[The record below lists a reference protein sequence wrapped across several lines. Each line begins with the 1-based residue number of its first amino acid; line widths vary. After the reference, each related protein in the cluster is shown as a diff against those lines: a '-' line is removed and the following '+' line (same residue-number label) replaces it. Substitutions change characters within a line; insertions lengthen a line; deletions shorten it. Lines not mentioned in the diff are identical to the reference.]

1 MPTYQNPDIPFIPD
15 RTTLPIQEPQYEP
28 CTTMFLDDG
37 EPPMPPRFTVKPPK
51 DAPNVLVFLLD
62 DMGYGAS
69 SVFGGPIPMPASERL
84 AANGLRFNRF
94 HTTAVCAPTRAALL
108 TGYNHH
114 SVNMGNITELGT
126 GYPGNTSTR
135 PKNVTPM
142 ARVLRENGYATAQ
155 FGKCHETPVWETT
168 MSGPF
173 DHWPTFSG
181 FDKFYGFLAA
191 ETNQYRPALVSN
203 LDRIEVPDRA
213 DYHLTEDMAD
223 QCIQWIKSL
232 KALTPDKP
240 FFTYFAPGATHAP
253 HHAPAKYR
261 DMFKGMF
268 DEGWD
273 VIRAR
278 TYENMLK
285 MGIIPEGTKLA
296 DKPDAIADWDTLS
309 NKEKE
314 LYARQMEI
322 YAGFAR
328 HTDDQIGR
336 VIDTLEEMGI
346 LEDTAI
352 FYILGDNGAS
362 TEGKMTGMFNE
373 NTTINAENEPL
384 DFIYE
389 NMDKLGTDMAYN
401 HYAAG
406 WAIALDSPFKYCKTV
421 ASNFGGQR
429 NAMVFHY
436 PKKYNGN
443 GEVHPQFHH
452 VIDIAPTVYEL
463 CDIPIPKVVDGIEQR
478 PMEGISMKYAL
489 DDKAAEDRRKTQYFT
504 VFTNFG
510 IYHEGWFAGVVDKVT
525 WVPGPIHERT
535 SDAPWELYHID
546 EDFSMAN
553 DLAKVHPDKLEE
565 MRKIFFEEGLK
576 HNVFPL
582 DVRGGYVLGY
592 PNRVGRPTIMGDRK
606 EVTLFEGMGGLS
618 EHAFLSLKNCS
629 YTITAE
635 VEVGPSKTDGVIFA
649 QGGRFGGYSLYVK
662 DGVPCFCYNWL
673 AMERYYIRAAKPL
686 SDQRNQIRFEFCY
699 DGGGR
704 GKGGEGTLYVNN
716 EKVAEGR
723 IEHTMGN
730 QISFDETADVG
741 IQHATPVTEE
751 YSVETSKFQGKIFN
765 INIKVKD

>member
-1 MPTYQNPDIPFIPD
+1 MSDYQDPKIPYIPD
-15 RTTLPIQEPQYEP
+15 RTQLPIREPEYKP

-37 EPPMPPRFTVKPPK
+37 EPPMPPRFTIK
-51 DAPNVLVFLLD
+51 APEGSPNILIVLLD

-69 SVFGGPIPMPASERL
+69 SVFGGPISMPTAERL
-84 AANGLRFNRF
+84 ANSGIRFNRF

-135 PKNVTPM
+135 PNTVTPM

-191 ETNQYRPALVSN
+191 ETNQYRPSLVSN
-203 LDRIEVPDRA
+203 LDRIPVPDKEN
-213 DYHLTEDMAD
+213 YHLTEDLAD
-223 QCIQWIKSL
+223 QFIHWVKSL
-232 KALTPDKP
+232 KTLTPDKP

-261 DMFKGMF
+261 EMFKGKF

-278 TYENMLK
+278 THENMLK

-309 NKEKE
+309 DKEKE

-336 VIDTLEEMGI
+336 IIDTLEKIGQ
-346 LEDTAI
+346 LENTAV

-373 NTTINAENEPL
+373 NTTINEENEPL

-406 WAIALDSPFKYCKTV
+406 WAISMDSPFKYCKTV

-436 PKKYNGN
+436 PNKYKGN

-463 CDIPIPKVVDGIEQR
+463 CNIPIPATVDGIKQR

-489 DDKAAEDRRKTQYFT
+489 DNKSAKDQRKTQYFT

-525 WVPGPIHERT
+525 WTPGPIHKRT
-535 SDAPWELYHID
+535 SDAPWELYNID
-546 EDFSMAN
+546 EDFSMSN
-553 DLAKVHPDKLEE
+553 NLAAVYPEKLEE
-565 MRKIFFEEGLK
+565 MRKIFYEEGLK
-576 HNVFPL
+576 YNVFPL
-582 DVRGGYVLGY
+582 DVRGGYVLAY
-592 PNRVGRPTIMGDRK
+592 PDRVGRPTIMGDRK
-606 EVTLFEGMGGLS
+606 EITLYEGMGGLS
-618 EHAFLSLKNCS
+618 EHAFISLKNHS
-629 YTITAE
+629 YEITAE
-635 VEVGPSKTDGVIFA
+635 VEVSPGYTDGVVFA

-662 DGVPCFCYNWL
+662 DGIPCFCYNWL
-673 AMERYYIRAAKPL
+673 SMERYYIRSSKPIC
-686 SDQRNQIRFEFCY
+686 DQRNQIRFKFEY

-704 GKGGEGTLYVNN
+704 NKGGNGTLYINN

-723 IEHTMGN
+723 INHTMGN

-741 IQHATPVTEE
+741 CQHTTPVTEE
-751 YSVETSKFQGKIFN
+751 YSIESSKFQSRIYN
-765 INIKVKD
+765 VNIKVTD